1 MKRLLVNLCLFV
13 IPFVA
18 YSQNYNSEK
27 AAWIKYI
34 VRMYNASPFEG
45 VKIVED
51 SERTFLI
58 SVLSLDISKY
68 GNNPSTYFRVA
79 TVKAQS
85 QANTFFNISKITSE
99 TIVRTSGLENDSIS
113 NDVIEEIRM
122 NSTGYVQGL
131 ELVDTFDSD
140 SGRKVFIYSTEI
152 IASH

>member
-1 MKRLLVNLCLFV
+1 
-13 IPFVA
+13 
-18 YSQNYNSEK
+18 
-27 AAWIKYI
+27 
-34 VRMYNASPFEG
+34 MYNASPFEG